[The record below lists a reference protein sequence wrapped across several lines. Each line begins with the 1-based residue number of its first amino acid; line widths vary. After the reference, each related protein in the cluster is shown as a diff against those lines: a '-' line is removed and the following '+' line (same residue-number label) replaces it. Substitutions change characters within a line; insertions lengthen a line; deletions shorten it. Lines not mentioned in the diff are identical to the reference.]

1 MYRVVLHDCEKRWLV
16 DRKDQNWQSVMWLLG
31 GLGEGSEVA
40 TAYVYAG
47 TDDVLVLVYDRGGV
61 KI

>member
-1 MYRVVLHDCEKRWLV
+1 MYRVVLHDREKRWLV

-31 GLGEGSEVA
+31 GLGEDSEVA